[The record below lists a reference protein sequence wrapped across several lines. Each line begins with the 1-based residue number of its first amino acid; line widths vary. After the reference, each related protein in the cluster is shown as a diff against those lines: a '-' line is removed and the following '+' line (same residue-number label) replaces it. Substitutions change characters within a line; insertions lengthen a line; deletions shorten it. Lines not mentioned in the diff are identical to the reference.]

1 MELSLLQLV
10 AAMVVVG
17 CGAVVQGTI
26 GFGMAVVAVPFLYQ
40 IEPSLVP
47 GPLIFSGMAIGA
59 LSARRYASEIDASI
73 LGYALMGRLPG
84 SLLGVFILTLV
95 SGPHLSLVL
104 GGSVLL
110 AVIGSLSPYKLNAT
124 PITLFAAGFC
134 SGVMG
139 TAASIGGPPMALLLQ
154 NESGNRI
161 RANLS
166 MFFVVGSFISL
177 VVLAL
182 NGLLSL
188 AQLGYG
194 LLLLPAVF
202 IGHKVA
208 SNVAGRVEKERIR
221 QIMLVLCSV
230 SGLTAMLSVFRLF

>member
-26 GFGMAVVAVPFLYQ
+26 GFGMAVVAAPFLYQ
-40 IEPSLVP
+40 IDPLLVP

-59 LSARRYASEIDASI
+59 LSAWRYASEIDVSI
-73 LGYALMGRLPG
+73 LGYSLMGRLPG
-84 SLLGVFILTLV
+84 SLLGAFILTLV
-95 SGPHLSLVL
+95 SGQHLNLLL

-110 AVIGSLSPYKLNAT
+110 AVLGSLSPYKLNAT
-124 PITLFAAGFC
+124 PAALVGAGFC

-188 AQLGYG
+188 TQLGYG
-194 LLLLPAVF
+194 SLLLPSVF
-202 IGHKVA
+202 LGHKVA
-208 SNVAGRVEKERIR
+208 SKVAEQVEKERIR
-221 QIMLVLCSV
+221 QIMLVLCSL
-230 SGLTAMLSVFRLF
+230 SGVTAIISAF

>member
-10 AAMVVVG
+10 AALLVVG
-17 CGAVVQGTI
+17 CGAFVQGTI
-26 GFGMAVVAVPFLYQ
+26 GFGMAVVAAPFLYQ

-59 LSARRYASEIDASI
+59 LSARRYASEIDVAI

-95 SGPHLSLVL
+95 SGQHLSLVL

-110 AVIGSLSPYKLNAT
+110 AVIGSLSPCKLNAT
-124 PITLFAAGFC
+124 PVSLFAAGFC

-166 MFFVVGSFISL
+166 MFFVVGSLISL
-177 VVLAL
+177 VMLAFG
-182 NGLLSL
+182 GLMSL
-188 AQLGYG
+188 AQLGFG
-194 LLLLPAVF
+194 LLLLPAVL
-202 IGHKVA
+202 IGHKAAAKVA
-208 SNVAGRVEKERIR
+208 ERVEKERIR

-230 SGLTAMLSVFRLF
+230 SGLTAIIGAF